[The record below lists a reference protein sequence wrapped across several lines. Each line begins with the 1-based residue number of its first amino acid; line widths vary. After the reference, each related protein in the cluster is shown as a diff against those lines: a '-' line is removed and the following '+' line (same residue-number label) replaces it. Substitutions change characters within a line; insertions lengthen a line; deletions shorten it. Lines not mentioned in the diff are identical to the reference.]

1 MGNLL
6 STGLVGTFACPEAF
20 AKPPQPHLL
29 LFADDHVAGGAER
42 DRWQHRQCDRKLH
55 LPLRVPLWHHVSSA
69 CIPWRGKRDTWHL
82 GRTSQGRW
90 HHLRSRGHSGTL
102 CSDSARP
109 RRCEQGANHLS
120 HSLCRGSAWANTVAQ
135 YSQTIFLFLY
145 IIGKKLHVKTWGGKS
160 I

>member
-20 AKPPQPHLL
+20 AEPPQPHLL

-69 CIPWRGKRDTWHL
+69 CIPWRGKRDTWHWEGL
-82 GRTSQGRW
+82 IRE
-90 HHLRSRGHSGTL
+90 SGTT
-102 CSDSARP
+102 CARGGTVGP
-109 RRCEQGANHLS
+109 YAPVLRGQGGVS
-120 HSLCRGSAWANTVAQ
+120 RVP
-135 YSQTIFLFLY
+135 TIFLIPFAGALPGPTPLLN
-145 IIGKKLHVKTWGGKS
+145 IHKPFSCSCTL
-160 I
+160 